1 MYNEL
6 MVGSLLLAVVGLSCY
21 AGYKYAYYKVI
32 DTTLM
37 VLEEDNIIR
46 LIELPNGEIE
56 VYSGNKFYKNGIDT

>member
-6 MVGSLLLAVVGLSCY
+6 MVGSLLLAVVGLSFY

-56 VYSGNKFYKNGIDT
+56 VYSGTKFYRNGVDK

>member
-6 MVGSLLLAVVGLSCY
+6 MVGSLLISIVGLSFY

-32 DTTLM
+32 DSTLT

-46 LIELPNGEIE
+46 LIELPDGDVE
-56 VYSGNKFYKNGIDT
+56 VYSGTKFYNEVNR